1 VTVVSGR
8 GLAAP
13 GHRPA
18 LASGWWWWPG
28 LPGGPTTGDPSSF
41 FASVSKGVTAGD
53 GNSDA
58 AGAADGR
65 RSRRGR
71 GRIAKGEDG
80 RAEQDGRVS
89 GAGGWA
95 SAIEVVD
102 DDLYDG

>member
-41 FASVSKGVTAGD
+41 FASVSKGVMAGD

-58 AGAADGR
+58 AGGHEGGGR
-65 RSRRGR
+65 ASGAGWTGERSRRMGERDRGGGR
-71 GRIAKGEDG
+71 
-80 RAEQDGRVS
+80 
-89 GAGGWA
+89 
-95 SAIEVVD
+95 
-102 DDLYDG
+102 

>member
-58 AGAADGR
+58 AGAGGGGQRPGR
-65 RSRRGR
+65 EGGGRASEAGWTGERSRRMGERDRGGGR
-71 GRIAKGEDG
+71 
-80 RAEQDGRVS
+80 
-89 GAGGWA
+89 
-95 SAIEVVD
+95 
-102 DDLYDG
+102 